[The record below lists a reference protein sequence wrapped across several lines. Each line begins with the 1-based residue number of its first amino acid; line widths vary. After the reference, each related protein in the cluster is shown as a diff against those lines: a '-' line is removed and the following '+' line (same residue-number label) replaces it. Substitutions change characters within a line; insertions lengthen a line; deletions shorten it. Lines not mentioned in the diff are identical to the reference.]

1 MRRCSASVLLRR
13 EIVVN
18 QFRAVLCLIACVVL
32 FGAGA
37 ASADD
42 LAAAT
47 ITPKGA
53 PNAEKLGW
61 KVGCQAYT
69 FNRFTF
75 FEAVDKTAA
84 LGLHYIEAYPG
95 QKLSPKHGDMVF
107 DHNMTAEQQKE
118 TLAHLKAKGVT
129 LMNYGVVG
137 LNGKEA
143 EDRKVFEFAKAM
155 GIETIVSE
163 APKEAFPLL
172 DKLTAEYGI
181 RVANHNHPAPS
192 RYWDPKVLLEACEG
206 FSDRI
211 GSCSDTGHWL
221 RSNVVP
227 LDALKLL
234 EGRVISFHVKDLV
247 EMGRNEAHDVI
258 WGTGLLN
265 LRAVLEEM
273 RHQKFEGLFAVEYEH
288 NWDNSLPDIAVS
300 IALFDAICGNIL
312 EQEAQK

>member
-1 MRRCSASVLLRR
+1 MKRFPILIASL
-13 EIVVN
+13 
-18 QFRAVLCLIACVVL
+18 AVLVC
-32 FGAGA
+32 AGA
-37 ASADD
+37 AMADD
-42 LAAAT
+42 LASAT
-47 ITPKGA
+47 ITPKGT

-69 FNRFTF
+69 FNRFSF

-95 QKLSPKHGDMVF
+95 QKLSPTHGDAKF
-107 DHNMTAEQQKE
+107 DHSMTADQQKD
-118 TLAHLKAKGVT
+118 TLAYLKSKNVK

-137 LNGKEA
+137 LTGKED
-143 EDRKVFEFAKAM
+143 EDRKVFDFAKAM

-163 APKEAFPLL
+163 APAESFTLL
-172 DKLTAEYGI
+172 DKLTEEYGI
-181 RVANHNHPAPS
+181 RVANHNHPKPS
-192 RYWDPKVLLEACEG
+192 RYWDPKVLLDACKG
-206 FSDRI
+206 HSNRI
-211 GSCSDTGHWL
+211 GSCADTGHWL

-234 EGRVISFHVKDLV
+234 EGHVISFHVKDLV
-247 EMGRNEAHDVI
+247 EMGRNEAHDVV

-273 RHQKFEGLFAVEYEH
+273 RRQKFQGVFSVEYEH

-300 IALFDAICGNIL
+300 IAVFDAICGNIL
-312 EQEAQK
+312 EQEAQKK